1 MQFFS
6 RNIIK
11 ISIVFIFLFTISLGA
26 YAGGGDKKEGE
37 KFNPGDL
44 IMHHIKDSHEWHLIS
59 IGETHVSI
67 PLPIILYTNNGID
80 VFFSHDLFSAK
91 KGEHK
96 ESEHKEHKDG
106 EHKDGEAKK
115 DAHHSFQVL
124 ERGKNVYHF
133 SHDKITM
140 ADGTPVWDFSITK
153 NVASLLISTL
163 LLIFVFT
170 SIAKSYKKNAGKA
183 PKGLQSFFEP
193 LIVFVRDEIA
203 HKNIAHNADKYV
215 PYLLTVFFFIW
226 FNNMLGLIPGG
237 ANATGNI
244 AVTLVLALFTF
255 IITTFSAKSTY
266 WKHIFAPNVP
276 FLLKFILI
284 PIEFIGIFT
293 KPFSLM
299 VRLFANIMAGHV
311 IILSLISLIFI
322 FGAMLPLAGTG
333 VVAVA
338 SIAFSTA
345 MMGLEMFVAI
355 LQAYVFTM
363 LTSMYIGQAVEEPH
377 HEEGAAH
384 H

>member
-1 MQFFS
+1 MHFFS
-6 RNIIK
+6 RNIVK
-11 ISIVFIFLFTISLGA
+11 ISFILVLLFNISSLA
-26 YAGGGDKKEGE
+26 YAGGGDKKDE
-37 KFNPGDL
+37 KFNPGEM
-44 IMHHIKDSHEWHLIS
+44 IMHHIKDSHEWHLITL
-59 IGETHVSI
+59 GETHVAI
-67 PLPIILYTNNGID
+67 PLPIILYTNNGLD

-96 ESEHKEHKDG
+96 EEHKESGHKEG
-106 EHKDGEAKK
+106 EHKEEEKK
-115 DAHHSFQVL
+115 DAHHEFQVL

-153 NVASLLISTL
+153 NVASLLISVV
-163 LLIFVFT
+163 LLIIVFT
-170 SIAKSYKKNAGKA
+170 SIAKAYKKNAGKA
-183 PKGLQSFFEP
+183 PKGMQSFFEP

-203 HKNIAHNADKYV
+203 HKNIGQNADRYV

-244 AVTLVLALFTF
+244 AVTLVLAFFTF
-255 IITTFSAKSTY
+255 IITLFSAKSTY
-266 WKHIFAPNVP
+266 WKHIFAPHVP
-276 FLLKFILI
+276 IPLMIILI

-322 FGAMLPLAGTG
+322 FGAMSAVSIYGVAPL
-333 VVAVA
+333 

-377 HEEGAAH
+377 HEEAH